1 MKKKEVKKKTLLASA
16 PAKKNCGTSPAKKT
30 PKRTAAKKPVLKA
43 KKVAKKRV
51 AATAVARPK
60 TSAARSSARRT
71 PAKTIKKDIFTG
83 ATEVALTDNK
93 IVVTRLQSKNVKG
106 KFEKREVREYHD
118 KTPANM
124 NALNRKL
131 SSDPMKKVSVKF
143 K

>member
-1 MKKKEVKKKTLLASA
+1 MKKKEVKKKTARASA
-16 PAKKNCGTSPAKKT
+16 PAKKSCTASSARKV
-30 PKRTAAKKPVLKA
+30 PKRTAAKKPALKA

-71 PAKTIKKDIFTG
+71 PAKTVKKDIFTG
-83 ATEVALTDNK
+83 ATEIALTDNK
-93 IVVTRLQSKNVKG
+93 IVVTRQQSKNIKG

-124 NALNRKL
+124 SALNRKL
-131 SSDPMKKVSVKF
+131 SANAPKKVSV
-143 K
+143 